1 MGRNPSLSIKTTN
14 NDNYLVFNEVVTCQ
28 PTRIYVYTYL

>member
-14 NDNYLVFNEVVTCQ
+14 NDNYLVLNEVVTRQ
-28 PTRIYVYTYL
+28 PV